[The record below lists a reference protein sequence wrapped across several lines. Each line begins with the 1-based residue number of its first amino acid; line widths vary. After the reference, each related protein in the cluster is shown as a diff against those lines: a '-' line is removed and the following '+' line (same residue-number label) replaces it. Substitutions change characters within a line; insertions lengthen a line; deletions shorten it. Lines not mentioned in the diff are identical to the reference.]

1 MFIENKFNLL
11 LQSLPLSQGK
21 IYFLNINFFSSTVSI
36 FTWSV
41 LFGCNYS
48 KASPPPLLKALH
60 LHSYYSHSKRIRQF
74 KLPLKC
80 LLEIF
85 QLLKKSWSHQRKFT
99 LTMDKAIQQKEIA
112 IDFMSKIDAKFQWL
126 FTQNFSQIKA
136 HVPHFLQ
143 VIWSVHAKILINII
157 LDTVNDQLSA
167 LGAYL
172 KVKKYLF
179 HTATKS
185 AWQVN
190 FSQNKTPSKIYHK
203 NPFLFA
209 QIGS

>member
-1 MFIENKFNLL
+1 
-11 LQSLPLSQGK
+11 
-21 IYFLNINFFSSTVSI
+21 
-36 FTWSV
+36 
-41 LFGCNYS
+41 
-48 KASPPPLLKALH
+48 
-60 LHSYYSHSKRIRQF
+60 
-74 KLPLKC
+74 
-80 LLEIF
+80 
-85 QLLKKSWSHQRKFT
+85 
-99 LTMDKAIQQKEIA
+99 MDKAIQQKEIA

-185 AWQVN
+185 A
-190 FSQNKTPSKIYHK
+190 
-203 NPFLFA
+203 
-209 QIGS
+209 